1 MSTINIE
8 IEVPSSM
15 PWSKKDF
22 VEMVKAY
29 AKALTNVK
37 LKDTKEENA
46 KYEDFVMSLCGE
58 KEDFDTAEK
67 MCKEIRESRTFNKT
81 RKIASFDGK

>member
-22 VEMVKAY
+22 IDMVKAY
-29 AKALTNVK
+29 AKALVNVK
-37 LKDTKEENA
+37 LKETKKEETE
-46 KYEDFVMSLCGE
+46 YENFVM
-58 KEDFDTAEK
+58 
-67 MCKEIRESRTFNKT
+67 RTLSQQKKCAMTLKNSEQNIKLV
-81 RKIASFDGK
+81 K

>member
-22 VEMVKAY
+22 IDMVKAY
-29 AKALTNVK
+29 AKALVNVK
-37 LKDTKEENA
+37 LKETKKEDTEYEN
-46 KYEDFVMSLCGE
+46 FVMS
-58 KEDFDTAEK
+58 
-67 MCKEIRESRTFNKT
+67 
-81 RKIASFDGK
+81 